1 MAKEIFEPGEA
12 LMVHEFNVWSD
23 HCLISLS
30 LHCNT
35 VIENCIDD
43 SESFVIHKWSAE
55 LKNNFRSGLITKLP
69 ALNNVISN
77 VDLNNRSAIDNML
90 TEFTSI
96 IHNFTDPLFRK
107 DVTINKNVSFN
118 LTKNVKDKPWFDLD
132 CERSRQL
139 YVDALCNF
147 NRYKSSAHREQLCIF
162 KNRYKL
168 LVKKKRNCYKLQ
180 QIKEIEKL
188 RLSKPKEFWKYFKSK
203 NVVNHKLSLD
213 SFFKHFSELGND
225 IFQNVNTESEN
236 FASTNDFDCCYDSL
250 DQPISV
256 NEILEAV
263 KSLKRGK
270 AYGNDFLLNE
280 YFIESMDISSSHLC
294 DIFNKILDSGFFPSN
309 WGEGVIIPLHK

>member
-1 MAKEIFEPGEA
+1 
-12 LMVHEFNVWSD
+12 
-23 HCLISLS
+23 
-30 LHCNT
+30 
-35 VIENCIDD
+35 
-43 SESFVIHKWSAE
+43 
-55 LKNNFRSGLITKLP
+55 
-69 ALNNVISN
+69 LNNVTSN

-96 IHNFTDPLFRK
+96 IHNVTDPLFRK

-118 LTKNVKDKPWFDLD
+118 LTKNVEDKPWFYLD

-139 YVDALCNF
+139 CVDALCNF

-162 KNRYKL
+162 KKRNKL

-188 RLSKPKEFWKYFKSK
+188 RLSKPTEFWKYFKSK

-236 FASTNDFDCCYDSL
+236 FASTNDFDCCDDADDSL

-280 YFIESMDISSSHLC
+280 FFIEYIDILSSHLC
-294 DIFNKILDSGFFPSN
+294 DTFNKILESGFFS
-309 WGEGVIIPLHK
+309 K